1 MELEN
6 WKYKLRDAFLYFIY
20 FYMCF
25 NLHKHEGVS
34 EFWEP
39 RHTKN
44 IIICSYF
51 RYLCNLNTTNCTFFH
66 LVTKT
71 ALSSSVLV
79 HRCVTGCVRWRMK
92 DETFSDRH
100 KDITEMNNF
109 FSFDSYQAK
118 CHFQSGEWTDFDPE
132 ENKVGQSNKCIYWE
146 TAEIVLLMWD
156 LFLCCFLST
165 DIQSYNQKDFV
176 KKISTTS

>member
-20 FYMCF
+20 FYVCF

-39 RHTKN
+39 QHTKN

-51 RYLCNLNTTNCTFFH
+51 GYLCNLNTTNCTFFPFGNLKCWH
-66 LVTKT
+66 VMTYPKESLKNSFVFFCPRSQ
-71 ALSSSVLV
+71 ACNWLCQV
-79 HRCVTGCVRWRMK
+79 K

-100 KDITEMNNF
+100 KEITEMDNF

-118 CHFQSGEWTDFDPE
+118 MPLQGSEQILILKRTKWD
-132 ENKVGQSNKCIYWE
+132 KVINACIE
-146 TAEIVLLMWD
+146 R
-156 LFLCCFLST
+156 
-165 DIQSYNQKDFV
+165 QQR
-176 KKISTTS
+176 